1 MKVACSEA
9 SSYLSSKPWKY
20 VLFYLS
26 IFLLSGGQS
35 ATMLMLILWI
45 ASGTVHCAPHWFCSR
60 LSPTGFGMLPA
71 FVSYWCLFYL
81 FFILWHLH
89 SDTYVQAEE
98 GFYFVGDNCSAVLKE
113 KFRSLIGDE
122 EPTPQTVEVVMG
134 RQLQVLEVTYSE
146 WLLFV
151 FIQTPM

>member
-1 MKVACSEA
+1 
-9 SSYLSSKPWKY
+9 
-20 VLFYLS
+20 
-26 IFLLSGGQS
+26 
-35 ATMLMLILWI
+35 
-45 ASGTVHCAPHWFCSR
+45 
-60 LSPTGFGMLPA
+60 
-71 FVSYWCLFYL
+71 
-81 FFILWHLH
+81 
-89 SDTYVQAEE
+89 VQAEE

-151 FIQTPM
+151 FIQTSM